1 MKYYENDVC
10 ILHLSDLHII
20 NEGGKNKSEEVVIP
34 HFLVKLLDD
43 IKASTKCMDE
53 IIIVVSGDIAYKAKY
68 SEQKNAILFFFKK
81 LHDILNDKIKGIIF
95 VPGNHDVERKS
106 FDSNFAIMSDEN
118 SDFKGLS
125 GYNEYMSVI
134 NSIKREYGFSE
145 EKFSFGV
152 EQIKCSDYNCCF
164 IKADTAWC
172 TTKDDVKQGEVILGK
187 FQKKFLLDE
196 YRALNPNSNFDI
208 TFFVS
213 HYPMAWFTIDERET
227 MLSLMMDAGKLNTDV
242 ILCGHIHNVDSLNY
256 STHDHSL
263 MTLITGIGWP
273 NNIDYKS
280 NQERRY
286 SIYKI
291 NPDRNTCDIIM
302 RKTNRSGGFDFDY
315 SVYTEEQERDSK
327 KIVYPLRAAHKN
339 LAFIRINSPNKI
351 EEQNIHIFP
360 EVANYIQK
368 VSDNLAF
375 FNGHLTALIGRYKT
389 DFFEKFCIWLDNE
402 QEIIKIQSNS
412 SFFKDLSID
421 EVYDYIIDEVYFF
434 LFENSEEDFDIT
446 IMKIWTDFCTN
457 RDESNFYSFLDEIC
471 QLVLFDF
478 LDCFPSDVLMRTHF
492 RQHSGKSNPDEYLAI
507 SSQTNSEKDESLLPK
522 PLPWGGFVK
531 AAFENKTSLVYSA
544 NKKLNNINTNWQE
557 FITIIPRFEGNIRKI
572 KKSNK
577 WVERPDLTFGISV
590 KGTSKLIEAVMTMSI
605 MDFLKLEEQISNQL
619 DEYVH
624 IFGNPL
630 KMMDVRIDHT
640 QEE

>member
-1 MKYYENDVC
+1 MKYSENDVC
-10 ILHLSDLHII
+10 ILHLSDLHIV
-20 NEGGKNKSEEVVIP
+20 NEGGKNKSGKVVIP
-34 HFLVKLLDD
+34 HFLTKLLDD
-43 IKASTKCMDE
+43 IKESTKSIDE
-53 IIIVVSGDIAYKAKY
+53 IIIVVSGDIAFKAEY
-68 SEQKNAILFFFKK
+68 NTQKNAIIYFFRELRVK
-81 LHDILNDKIKGIIF
+81 LDNKIKGIIF
-95 VPGNHDVERKS
+95 VPGNHDVQRKGYS
-106 FDSNFAIMSDEN
+106 SNYAIMSDEN
-118 SDFKGLS
+118 SDFNGLS
-125 GYNEYMSVI
+125 GYNEYMEVT
-134 NSIKREYGFSE
+134 NSIKREYGFSS
-145 EKFSFGV
+145 EKFSFGI
-152 EQIKCSDYNCCF
+152 EKIKCSDYNCCF

-172 TTKDDVKQGEVILGK
+172 TTKGDVKQGEVILGQ
-187 FQKKFLLDE
+187 FQKKFLLNE
-196 YRALNPNSNFDI
+196 YRALNPNPNFDI

-242 ILCGHIHNVDSLNY
+242 ILCGHIHDVDSLNY

-273 NNIDYKS
+273 NNIDYKD

-291 NPDRNTCDIIM
+291 NPGRNTCDIIM
-302 RKTNRSGGFDFDY
+302 RKSNRSGDFDFDY
-315 SVYTEEQERDSK
+315 SLYTENREKDSK

-339 LAFIRINSPNKI
+339 LAFIKLNSPSKI
-351 EEQNIHIFP
+351 EEQNIHISP
-360 EVANYIQK
+360 KVAGYIQK
-368 VSDNLAF
+368 ISDSLAF

-402 QEIIKIQSNS
+402 QEITKIQKRF
-412 SFFKDLSID
+412 SFFEGLSFD
-421 EVYDYIIDEVYFF
+421 EVYDHIIDEVYFF
-434 LFENSEEDFDIT
+434 LFENSEETFDTT

-457 RDESNFYSFLDEIC
+457 RDERNFYSFLDEIC
-471 QLVLFDF
+471 QFVLYDF
-478 LDCFPSDVLMRTHF
+478 LNCFPTDALIRTHF
-492 RQHSGKSNPDEYLAI
+492 RQHSGKSDPDEYLAI
-507 SSQTNSEKDESLLPK
+507 CSQTNSKNDESLLPK

-544 NKKLNNINTNWQE
+544 NKKLNNIQTDWQE

-572 KKSNK
+572 KESQK

-590 KGTSKLIEAVMTMSI
+590 KCASELIDAVMTMSI
-605 MDFLKLEEQISNQL
+605 MDFLKLEDQISNQL

-630 KMMDVRIDHT
+630 KMMNV
-640 QEE
+640 